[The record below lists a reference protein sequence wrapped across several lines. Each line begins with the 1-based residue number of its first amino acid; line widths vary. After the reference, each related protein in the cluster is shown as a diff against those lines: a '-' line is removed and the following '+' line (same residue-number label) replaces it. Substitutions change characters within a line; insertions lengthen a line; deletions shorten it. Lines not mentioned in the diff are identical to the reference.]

1 MITMQYGRGSGA
13 TGGGSAALD
22 RVDYTSQIVLSQG
35 TAHSSMS
42 LVRYGKLVVWNY
54 AATGVS
60 TTTTYATKAT
70 IPAEVAPPYQQI
82 FNAVMNAA
90 NGIAQIATDGTL
102 SLRVVSGSQSNVAT
116 RFTAM
121 WVLE

>member
-1 MITMQYGRGSGA
+1 MITMQYGRGSD
-13 TGGGSAALD
+13 TTGSAALD
-22 RVDYTSQIVLSQG
+22 RVDYTSQISLSQG

-42 LVRYGKLVVWNY
+42 LVRYGKLVVWNF

-60 TTTTYATKAT
+60 TTSSYATKAT
-70 IPAEVAPPYQQI
+70 IPAEVAPPSQQI
-82 FNAVMNAA
+82 FNAVMNAS

-102 SLRVVSGSQSNVAT
+102 MLRVVSGSQSNVAT
-116 RFTAM
+116 RFLAM